1 MDTTLIR
8 ICDTI
13 ITKTSS
19 DNISPTESNVFGL
32 FPIIVV
38 CIFVAVCVFQI
49 IDLIKKSKISKQ
61 NIASENL
68 GRQIFGALIQW
79 HPKSFWTFVLLLT
92 PLSIGISL
100 ILSPHDFV
108 HCLELIGLNLVVWLT
123 VKVCRRLIAVLNLR
137 KKDTRVT
144 WCYITILAAIGLWL
158 ICFVLIFDIKANGK
172 VAAAIG
178 IIGGVLGW
186 IFQDKVKGV
195 VAFFHLR
202 MHHLLKVGDW
212 LKVDKLGVDG
222 EVQRMTLTSVTIY
235 NWDTTTS
242 TIPISA
248 LQSEHFVNLQNMMEG
263 KTYGRKMSKTFVL
276 DTSWFRTLSKYEV
289 EQLIAKVLRMEND
302 NQPCGE
308 KEQDSLAKN
317 LSAEEIKDGVLNAQ
331 LYRLYIHHWLMNHP
345 HISQQPRLIVRWMDQ
360 KDGGMPLQIYAFITD
375 SSLAPFEWQQSQIIE
390 HIIKS
395 MDWFGLR
402 LYQSPSAFD
411 VSNNNIYLTS
421 RPAKYR
427 KEVKYE

>member
-1 MDTTLIR
+1 MTFL
-8 ICDTI
+8 
-13 ITKTSS
+13 TKFS
-19 DNISPTESNVFGL
+19 
-32 FPIIVV
+32 
-38 CIFVAVCVFQI
+38 
-49 IDLIKKSKISKQ
+49 KK
-61 NIASENL
+61 NLASENL

-100 ILSPHDFV
+100 ILSPHDFI

-123 VKVCRRLIAVLNLR
+123 VKVCRRLIDVLNLR

-263 KTYGRKMSKTFVL
+263 KTYGRRMYFSFIF
-276 DTSWFRTLSKYEV
+276 DTSKFHPITADEETR
-289 EQLIAKVLRMEND
+289 LRNEDKINHYLP
-302 NQPCGE
+302 Q
-308 KEQDSLAKN
+308 
-317 LSAEEIKDGVLNAQ
+317 EEIVKGKLNAQ
-331 LYRLYIHHWLMNHP
+331 LYRLYLFHWLMNDEHV
-345 HISQQPRLIVRWMDQ
+345 SQQPRLIVRWQEQ
-360 KDGGMPLQIYAFITD
+360 KEEGMPLQVYAFIID
-375 SSLAPFEWQQSQIIE
+375 SSLPSFEWQQSRIIE
-390 HIIKS
+390 HIIEAA
-395 MDWFGLR
+395 DWFGMR
-402 LYQSPSAFD
+402 LFQSPSAHA
-411 VSNNNIYLTS
+411 VSNSNVHISET
-421 RPAKYR
+421 PATK
-427 KEVKYE
+427 